1 MNDISGAVQALV
13 NRMKE
18 APEEFFDPKE
28 KDRWAFIYK
37 ETFREVLTEPEKAAI
52 HTALREVRRKEFE
65 SKILKEILK
74 VEEEEQEH
82 EGPASVK
89 YKTQGRFGQAQVKG
103 QGQPV
108 SYWNDPR
115 MAMQREDLLRQQ
127 ENLIRVGVGENGVN
141 TVQSLSLAQRING
154 ALNKM
159 INK

>member
-89 YKTQGRFGQAQVKG
+89 YKAQGRFGQAQVKRE
-103 QGQPV
+103 GQPV

-115 MAMQREDLLRQQ
+115 IHLNATQIEYCAKYGIDPESYAKLMATTH
-127 ENLIRVGVGENGVN
+127 I
-141 TVQSLSLAQRING
+141 
-154 ALNKM
+154 
-159 INK
+159 

>member
-1 MNDISGAVQALV
+1 MSEISSAVQALV

-52 HTALREVRRKEFE
+52 HTALRDVRRKEFE
-65 SKILKEILK
+65 TKILKEILK
-74 VEEEEQEH
+74 VEEEQEH

-89 YKTQGRFGQAQVKG
+89 YKAQGRFGQAQVKG

-115 MAMQREDLLRQQ
+115 MAMQREDLLA
-127 ENLIRVGVGENGVN
+127 IASENGIN
-141 TVQSLSLAQRING
+141 QIQTIGQRING

-159 INK
+159 VGK

>member
-1 MNDISGAVQALV
+1 MSEISSAVQALV

-52 HTALREVRRKEFE
+52 HTALRDVRRKEFE
-65 SKILKEILK
+65 TKILKEILK
-74 VEEEEQEH
+74 VEEEQEH

-89 YKTQGRFGQAQVKG
+89 YKAQGRFGQAQVKG

-115 MAMQREDLLRQQ
+115 IHLNSTQIEYCAKYGIDPESYAKLMATTH
-127 ENLIRVGVGENGVN
+127 I
-141 TVQSLSLAQRING
+141 
-154 ALNKM
+154 
-159 INK
+159 

>member
-89 YKTQGRFGQAQVKG
+89 YKAQGRFGQAQVKRE
-103 QGQPV
+103 GQPV

-115 MAMQREDLLRQQ
+115 IHLNSTQIEYCAKYGIDPESYAKLMATTH
-127 ENLIRVGVGENGVN
+127 I
-141 TVQSLSLAQRING
+141 
-154 ALNKM
+154 
-159 INK
+159 

>member
-115 MAMQREDLLRQQ
+115 IHLNSTQIEYCAKYGIDPESYAKLMATTH
-127 ENLIRVGVGENGVN
+127 I
-141 TVQSLSLAQRING
+141 
-154 ALNKM
+154 
-159 INK
+159 

>member
-89 YKTQGRFGQAQVKG
+89 YKAQGRYGQAQIKG
-103 QGQPV
+103 EGQPV

-115 MAMQREDLLRQQ
+115 IHLNSTQIEYCAKYGIDPESYAKLMATTH
-127 ENLIRVGVGENGVN
+127 I
-141 TVQSLSLAQRING
+141 
-154 ALNKM
+154 
-159 INK
+159 

>member
-89 YKTQGRFGQAQVKG
+89 YKAQGRFGQAQVKRE
-103 QGQPV
+103 GQPV

-115 MAMQREDLLRQQ
+115 IHLNGTQIEYCAKYGIDPESYAKLMATTH
-127 ENLIRVGVGENGVN
+127 I
-141 TVQSLSLAQRING
+141 
-154 ALNKM
+154 
-159 INK
+159 

>member
-37 ETFREVLTEPEKAAI
+37 ENFRDVLTEPEKAAI
-52 HTALREVRRKEFE
+52 HTALRDVRRKEFE

-74 VEEEEQEH
+74 VEEEEQVH
-82 EGPASVK
+82 TGPASVK
-89 YKTQGRFGQAQVKG
+89 TGFRKAQIQAEGQT
-103 QGQPV
+103 V

-115 MAMQREDLLRQQ
+115 IHLNSSQIEHCAKYGIDPESYAKLMATTH
-127 ENLIRVGVGENGVN
+127 I
-141 TVQSLSLAQRING
+141 
-154 ALNKM
+154 
-159 INK
+159 

>member
-1 MNDISGAVQALV
+1 MSDISGAVQALV

-89 YKTQGRFGQAQVKG
+89 YKAQGRYGQAQIKG
-103 QGQPV
+103 EGQPV

-115 MAMQREDLLRQQ
+115 IHLNGTQIEYCAKYGIDPESYAKLMATTH
-127 ENLIRVGVGENGVN
+127 I
-141 TVQSLSLAQRING
+141 
-154 ALNKM
+154 
-159 INK
+159 

>member
-52 HTALREVRRKEFE
+52 HTALRDVRRKEFE
-65 SKILKEILK
+65 TKILKEILK
-74 VEEEEQEH
+74 VEEEQEH

-89 YKTQGRFGQAQVKG
+89 YKAQGRFGQAQVKG

-115 MAMQREDLLRQQ
+115 IHLNSTQIEYCAKYGIDPESYAKLMATTH
-127 ENLIRVGVGENGVN
+127 I
-141 TVQSLSLAQRING
+141 
-154 ALNKM
+154 
-159 INK
+159 